1 MPLDIQI
8 TRILS
13 IVVLTFESALPFQ
26 YRSGQGRTTISV
38 QITEHVK
45 HQNSFN
51 VKHTYIQRIHRFY
64 ICQ

>member
-45 HQNSFN
+45 YQN
-51 VKHTYIQRIHRFY
+51 VKHISMFNVQ
-64 ICQ
+64 C